1 MQDIKFTI
9 KLPPVSKKNSQ
20 QIFKRADGR
29 RFIAPSKAYQQYEK
43 QAGWFL
49 QGGLRGAK
57 IARPVNVKCLYY
69 MEKKKVVDLPNLIN
83 ATLDVLTEYG
93 VLADDESRI
102 VVSTDG
108 SRVLLDR
115 ENPRTEVTISFYE

>member
-20 QIFKRADGR
+20 QILMRGDGR

-49 QGGLRGAK
+49 QGLRGAK

-115 ENPRTEVTISFYE
+115 ENPRTEVTISFYD